1 MGNKL
6 SLDLTKEEQTFYT
19 IIKDYINQATNYK
32 ALYKPESNSPVKK
45 TLTLESLASDNIE
58 YSKIN
63 AISRELSML
72 LTKKNKANKEK

>member
-6 SLDLTKEEQTFYT
+6 TLDLTKDEEGLYT

-32 ALYKPESNSPVKK
+32 ALYKPDTNNPVQS
-45 TLTLESLASDNIE
+45 TITLESLASDNIE

-72 LTKKNKANKEK
+72 LTKQKKAPKEK